1 MKNNNVVEIE
11 CIDCKKPYDV
21 NHENLKQISVTCD
34 DNKLEVL
41 YVDCPYCGKRHYV
54 QIDDEESN
62 KMRVKAL
69 VMFKKL
75 SEKKLSGRRVGKLEA
90 SSFEK
95 LRNKLSEART
105 KLMSEYEG
113 RIVTDTL
120 TGRPVEL
127 HFTYC

>member
-1 MKNNNVVEIE
+1 MVKIE
-11 CIDCKKPYDV
+11 CTDCKKPYGV
-21 NHENLKQISVTCD
+21 NGENLKQISVTCD
-34 DNKLEVL
+34 DNVLEVL

-54 QIDDEESN
+54 QIDDKESN
-62 KMRVKAL
+62 KMRVRAL

-75 SEKKLSGRRVGKLEA
+75 SEKKLSGRRIGKMEA
-90 SSFEK
+90 TSFEK
-95 LRNKLSEART
+95 LRNKLSETRT

>member
-1 MKNNNVVEIE
+1 MVSIE
-11 CIDCKKPYDV
+11 CIDCKKSYGV
-21 NHENLKQISVTCD
+21 NSENLKRISVTCD
-34 DNKLEVL
+34 GNELEVL
-41 YVDCPYCGKRHYV
+41 YIDCPYCGKRHYV
-54 QIDDEESN
+54 QIDDKESS
-62 KMRVKAL
+62 KMKVKAL

-90 SSFEK
+90 TSFEK
-95 LRNKLSEART
+95 LRNKLSETRT